1 MKWNIIFVNIK
12 DTGEVWVY
20 HGTNDEN
27 IQKIMSGGF
36 KVGGIDI
43 GIKVHNGSSY
53 GLGKYEYEV

>member
-1 MKWNIIFVNIK
+1 MNIK

-36 KVGGIDI
+36 KVGGVDI